1 MAYKFQLGAARLS
14 GSLIQE
20 GDVEGQGAA
29 DFVSLKVSSGGAIG
43 AGTDLDMM
51 TMTEASDIAIA
62 NNIDFNIAK
71 VGGLQ
76 LAGVSVAS
84 TAAELNY
91 LDGANANINTLVLPA
106 STTISAFGASIVDD
120 ADAAA
125 VRTTIGTVIGT
136 NVQAQDAGLQYLADL
151 TITNQA
157 TFQEQTGLEI
167 GADVQAWDAQLDTL
181 SGMSANAAT
190 AAAALTDA
198 EYAFLDGATVGTV
211 VNSKAVIASAAG
223 DISGVRD
230 LFGRSLSASADLIAG
245 GAINAQ
251 TIGIADVSGIIA
263 ANSGL
268 AQTSG
273 ELHLSSSI
281 AGSGLTLTSGVLD
294 VDLNEATVGV
304 INPAN
309 DDFLFI
315 DSDGNATKKDSI
327 VDFMTAVAGSG
338 LVATS
343 GVLEVQVSGAVK
355 LDSDKVGISGSIAGN
370 GLDFAGGADS
380 ISSLQIQLNP
390 GKTGLEV
397 APEGLAIA
405 AAAAGVGLGYSNGV
419 LSANVDDSSLE
430 INTDTLRIKG
440 LGVTNAMLAGSIA
453 NAKLV
458 NDSVTVTAGTG
469 LTGGG
474 EVDLGASITVAVDG
488 VLEDLDTL
496 GAPANDGQFIVA
508 TGAGVFAYEAGS
520 VARDSLDLGQ
530 SDSVQFTDLT
540 LTGDLTVAGAL
551 TYVNTTNLA
560 IKDALITIG
569 SGSAAFA
576 ADYGFELGAVGAGWA
591 SFKTDADVDGA
602 GLDGFN
608 SSLPIKAPSFHGTV
622 IGSIREGV
630 SVFTGSGDLK
640 VGVNKAGTYST
651 NLNMLLPTGASE
663 GTVVRVKGTAN
674 TGDTNKQ
681 IQITRQGSDLIDG
694 TNESITL
701 ESPFA
706 AVSLIKSSGNEWMVF

>member
-51 TMTEASDIAIA
+51 TMTAATSIAVASDV
-62 NNIDFNIAK
+62 DFIVAE
-71 VGGLQ
+71 GQ
-76 LAGVSVAS
+76 LVLGSAAVTS

-91 LDGANANINTLVLPA
+91 LAGADANINTLALPA

-136 NVQAQDAGLQYLADL
+136 DVQAQDAGLQYLADL

-263 ANSGL
+263 PNSGL

-294 VDLNEATVGV
+294 VDLNEATAGV

-430 INTDTLRIKG
+430 INADTLRIKG

-488 VLEDLDTL
+488 VLEDLDAL
-496 GAPANDGQFIVA
+496 SEVADGQFIVGS
-508 TGAGVFAYEAGS
+508 GAGVFAYEAGS
-520 VARDSLDLGQ
+520 VARDSLGLGQ
-530 SDSVQFTDLT
+530 GDNVQFTDLT

-630 SVFTGSGDLK
+630 SVFTSSGDLK

-663 GTVVRVKGTAN
+663 GTVIRVKGTAN
-674 TGDTNKQ
+674 TGDAGRQ

-706 AVSLIKSSGNEWMVF
+706 AVSLIKSSGTEWMVF

>member
-51 TMTEASDIAIA
+51 TMTEASDVAIA
-62 NNIDFNIAK
+62 SDIDFNIVK

-84 TAAELNY
+84 TATELNY
-91 LDGANANINTLVLPA
+91 LDGADANINTLVLPA

-136 NVQAQDAGLQYLADL
+136 DVQAQDAGLQYLADL
-151 TITNQA
+151 TITNEA

-181 SGMSANAAT
+181 SGMSSAAAT
-190 AAAALTDA
+190 AAAALIDT

-211 VNSKAVIASAAG
+211 VNSKAVIASADG

-268 AQTSG
+268 TQTSG

-294 VDLNEATVGV
+294 VDLNEATVGT

-315 DSDGNATKKDSI
+315 DADGNATKKDSI
-327 VDFMTAVAGSG
+327 VDFMTAVAGDALAAASG
-338 LVATS
+338 VLAVQVDDSSIETNADALRIKALGVTAAMLS
-343 GVLEVQVSGAVK
+343 GSIPADKLQLGAGVLEVG
-355 LDSDKVGISGSIAGN
+355 
-370 GLDFAGGADS
+370 
-380 ISSLQIQLNP
+380 
-390 GKTGLEV
+390 
-397 APEGLAIA
+397 
-405 AAAAGVGLGYSNGV
+405 GV
-419 LSANVDDSSLE
+419 LEANVDDSSIE
-430 INTDTLRIKG
+430 KAGGTLNVKA

-458 NDSVTVTAGTG
+458 NDSVTLTAGAG
-469 LTGGG
+469 MAAIG

-508 TGAGVFAYEAGS
+508 TGAGAFAYEAGS
-520 VARDSLDLGQ
+520 VARDSLGLGQ
-530 SDSVQFTDLT
+530 GDSVQFTDLT
-540 LTGDLTVAGAL
+540 LTGGLSVAGTL
-551 TYVNTTNLA
+551 TYVDTINLA
-560 IKDALITIG
+560 ISDALITIG

-576 ADYGFELGAVGAGWA
+576 ADYGFELGAVGSGWA
-591 SFKTDADVDGA
+591 SFKTDSDVDGA

-630 SVFTGSGDLK
+630 DIFTASAELK
-640 VGVNKAGTYST
+640 VGVNKAGSYSS

-674 TGDTNKQ
+674 TGDTDRL
-681 IQITRQGSDLIDG
+681 IQITRQGSDTIDG
-694 TNESITL
+694 TNVSITL

-706 AVSLIKSSGNEWMVF
+706 AVSLIKSSGTEWMVF